1 MLLRL
6 SRRLRSPRPR
16 VGDLLHRGEARED
29 VRLVAVDPA
38 EVVQEEQVAVRDA
51 EAFRAGDELLVV
63 VRVEKLVGADVRKR
77 RVVRAEG
84 ARDDPGRE
92 RVQELAQDD
101 AVPEARAETLSG
113 RRVGWV
119 GDEGERWGRG

>member
-1 MLLRL
+1 MC
-6 SRRLRSPRPR
+6 
-16 VGDLLHRGEARED
+16 
-29 VRLVAVDPA
+29 
-38 EVVQEEQVAVRDA
+38 
-51 EAFRAGDELLVV
+51 V

-101 AVPEARAETLSG
+101 AVPQARAETLSG
-113 RRVGWV
+113 RGVGWV
-119 GDEGERWGRG
+119 RGPGRCAPSVWSGGTAAAARDADQGGTS

>member
-1 MLLRL
+1 
-6 SRRLRSPRPR
+6 
-16 VGDLLHRGEARED
+16 
-29 VRLVAVDPA
+29 
-38 EVVQEEQVAVRDA
+38 VAVRDA

-92 RVQELAQDD
+92 RVQELPRGD
-101 AVPEARAETLSG
+101 AAPGARAEPLGG
-113 RRVGWV
+113 RRVGGG